1 MTNKSAKPLTANPPI
16 AKTAIAKTAIAKRFR
31 GFLPVVVDLET
42 GGFDANKHALL
53 ELAAVVLDMDE
64 RGNLFKKH
72 TIHAHVKPFAGASID
87 PAALQVNGIV
97 PNHPLRIAKDEK
109 QALTELFSGLKKH
122 LAEAGCSRAIMVAH
136 NAMFDL
142 GFLQAAVAR
151 CQIKDSPFH
160 SFSTF
165 DTVTLGG
172 VMTGQTVLSRIAEQ
186 CGLDYDTAKAHGAK
200 YDAELTADIFCQL
213 VNRVGFSAD

>member
-1 MTNKSAKPLTANPPI
+1 MIRI
-16 AKTAIAKTAIAKRFR
+16 ASRFR

-42 GGFDANKHALL
+42 GGFDPNQHALL
-53 ELAAVVLDMDE
+53 ELAAVVLDMDDK
-64 RGNLFKKH
+64 GKLYKKH
-72 TIHAHVKPFAGASID
+72 TIHSHIKPFEGAKID
-87 PAALQVNGIV
+87 PEALKVNGIQ

-109 QALTELFSGLKKH
+109 QALQELFAGLKKH
-122 LAEAGCSRAIMVAH
+122 LKETRCSRAIMVAH

-142 GFLQAAVAR
+142 GFLQAAAAR
-151 CQIKDSPFH
+151 SKLKSSPFH

-172 VMTGQTVLSRIAEQ
+172 VMTGQTVLARIAEA
-186 CGLDYDTAKAHGAK
+186 CGLDYDTERAHGAR

-213 VNRVGFSAD
+213 VNRWDFQP

>member
-1 MTNKSAKPLTANPPI
+1 MTQTI
-16 AKTAIAKTAIAKRFR
+16 ASRFR

-42 GGFDANKHALL
+42 GGFDAQKHALL
-53 ELAAVVLDMDE
+53 ELAAVVLDIDE
-64 RGNLFKKH
+64 QGKIYRKY
-72 TIHAHVKPFAGASID
+72 TIHSHIKPFDGAKID
-87 PAALQVNGIV
+87 PEALKVNGIQ
-97 PNHPLRIAKDEK
+97 PNHPLRIAKEEK
-109 QALTELFSGLKKH
+109 KALEELFASLKKS
-122 LAEAGCSRAIMVAH
+122 LQETDCSRAIMVAH

-151 CQIKDSPFH
+151 CKIKNSPFH

-172 VMTGQTVLSRIAEQ
+172 VMTGQTVLARIAEQ
-186 CGLDYDTAKAHGAK
+186 CGLEYDTKKAHGAK

-213 VNRVGFSAD
+213 VNRWDFNVN

>member
-1 MTNKSAKPLTANPPI
+1 MNTI
-16 AKTAIAKTAIAKRFR
+16 ATRFR

-42 GGFDANKHALL
+42 GGFDAQKHALL
-53 ELAAVVLDMDE
+53 ELAAVVLDMDDK
-64 RGNLFKKH
+64 GQLYKKH
-72 TIHAHVKPFAGASID
+72 TIHSHIQPFDGAQID
-87 PAALQVNGIV
+87 PEALKVNGIQ
-97 PNHPLRIAKDEK
+97 PNHPLRIAQTEDK
-109 QALTELFSGLKKH
+109 ALEALFSALRKH
-122 LAEAGCSRAIMVAH
+122 LKDADCSRAIMVAH

-151 CQIKDSPFH
+151 CKIKNSPFH

-172 VMTGQTVLSRIAEQ
+172 VMTGQTVLARIAEA
-186 CGLDYDTAKAHGAK
+186 CGLEYDTKQAHGAK

-213 VNRVGFSAD
+213 VNRWDFQGD

>member
-1 MTNKSAKPLTANPPI
+1 MSTI
-16 AKTAIAKTAIAKRFR
+16 ATRFR

-42 GGFDANKHALL
+42 GGFDADKHALL
-53 ELAAVVLDMDE
+53 ELAAVVLDMDAN
-64 RGNLFKKH
+64 GQLYKKH
-72 TIHAHVKPFAGASID
+72 TIHNHIHPFAGAKID
-87 PAALQVNGIV
+87 PEALKVNGIQ
-97 PNHPLRIAKDEK
+97 PTHPLRIAINEDR
-109 QALTELFSGLKKH
+109 ALEELFAALRKNLS
-122 LAEAGCSRAIMVAH
+122 ETGCSRAIMVAH

-151 CQIKDSPFH
+151 CNIKDSPFH

-172 VMTGQTVLSRIAEQ
+172 VMTGQTVLARIAEA
-186 CGLDYDTAKAHGAK
+186 CGFLYDTKQAHGAK

-213 VNRVGFSAD
+213 VNRWNFQP

>member
-1 MTNKSAKPLTANPPI
+1 MNTIT
-16 AKTAIAKTAIAKRFR
+16 TRFR

-42 GGFDANKHALL
+42 GGFDADKHALL
-53 ELAAVVLDMDE
+53 ELAAVVIDMDSH
-64 RGNLFKKH
+64 GQLVKKH
-72 TIHAHVKPFAGASID
+72 TIHSHIHPFEGAKID
-87 PAALQVNGIV
+87 PEALKVNGIQ
-97 PNHPLRIAKDEK
+97 PNHPLRIAKTEQ
-109 QALTELFSGLKKH
+109 QALEELFAALKKH
-122 LAEAGCSRAIMVAH
+122 LQEADCSRAIMVAH

-151 CQIKDSPFH
+151 CKLKSSPFH

-172 VMTGQTVLSRIAEQ
+172 VMTGQTVLARIAEA
-186 CGLDYDTAKAHGAK
+186 CGLEYDTKQAHGAK

-213 VNRVGFSAD
+213 VNRWDFRSE